1 MSISDNIENQ
11 LGFSDKMYIPEQVLI
26 EWLNLSAII
35 TTYSLVF
42 YNMARSGSLK
52 VHPYLAIFISIS
64 LILISTTYMI
74 YSLIPYSKRMTF
86 LANTCKKMKECSDEQ
101 YEHIK
106 SITNVYLFLGGLT
119 SVIQIFVTYLIIIT
133 V

>member
-1 MSISDNIENQ
+1 
-11 LGFSDKMYIPEQVLI
+11 
-26 EWLNLSAII
+26 
-35 TTYSLVF
+35 
-42 YNMARSGSLK
+42 
-52 VHPYLAIFISIS
+52 
-64 LILISTTYMI
+64 
-74 YSLIPYSKRMTF
+74 MTF